1 MANDMGVI
9 VTPSFQPGSETRSGR
24 NQMMKVLELDVEVGE
39 GVAVGGL
46 KVFPL
51 TSGKVGGP
59 PI

>member
-1 MANDMGVI
+1 
-9 VTPSFQPGSETRSGR
+9 
-24 NQMMKVLELDVEVGE
+24 MMKVLELDVEVGE